1 MTGQH
6 GYAATLERVRFALA
20 GGPGEPVC
28 GITFIAGEA
37 VRALR
42 WGRSD
47 DEPVVTTVCSRLAP
61 DFAFVESRALDAR
74 AACRS
79 VVECG
84 TVPFWVV
91 DGPLG
96 AVAGTRG
103 WSETLMQTIASPDEL
118 RPALDTAVEAAISS
132 IRDGVACGA
141 GAVVVADD
149 LAGAHGPLVSPDF
162 ALAELMPRLGRIAAA
177 AAAQGLPAVWHSDG
191 DTRVLVEAAAREG
204 FAGLHP
210 GGLGPEPFRQ
220 LFGRAR
226 RAGLVVLGGIHGW
239 ALRAGTV
246 SAVRAATSAALV
258 ARSGGLLVCDDGGVS
273 TGEELG
279 ALVSALQ
286 AVRTPR

>member
-1 MTGQH
+1 MQERK
-6 GYAATLERVRFALA
+6 YAATLERVRFALA

-28 GITFIAGEA
+28 GVTFIADEA
-37 VRALR
+37 VHALR

-47 DEPVVTTVCSRLAP
+47 DEPLVTTVCSRLAP
-61 DFAFVESRALDAR
+61 DFAFVGPRVQDAR
-74 AACRS
+74 TVCRS
-79 VVECG
+79 IIECG

-96 AVAGTRG
+96 AVAGTSG
-103 WSETLMQTIASPDEL
+103 WPDTLMATIASPDRL
-118 RPALDTAVEAAISS
+118 GPVLDDAVEAAISS
-132 IRDGVACGA
+132 IRDGAACGA
-141 GAVVVADD
+141 GAVVIADD
-149 LAGAHGPLVSPDF
+149 LAGTHGPLVSPDY
-162 ALAELMPRLGRIAAA
+162 ALAELMPRLGRISAAA
-177 AAAQGLPAVWHSDG
+177 AAAGLPTVWHSDG
-191 DTRVLVEAAAREG
+191 DTRALVEAAAREG

-226 RAGLVVLGGIHGW
+226 RAGLVVLGGVHGW
-239 ALRAGTV
+239 ALRAGTL
-246 SAVRAATSAALV
+246 SAVRAATSAVLV